1 MAQSMAQRVTLN
13 LNGTWQLTYAEGRP
27 RTLAQQ
33 FLADAVP
40 GREFMTTDVPE
51 PLHAALER
59 AGLIEEPEVGMNT
72 LSCRWVEECAWVYRR
87 RFEFPKPVDGR
98 RSYLRFACL
107 DMDTTV
113 YLNGDRVGSHQNA
126 HRPACFDVT
135 DSLRAGSNL
144 IVVVVDSGRDRI
156 ANLPRDTTRN
166 RLVEVTKSAWLR
178 RPQYQAGWDWNPHLF
193 SLGILGSVELV
204 SSDMPLVDDVGVVAE
219 VSEDLAE
226 ARVRVRLRLL
236 GGPAEQD
243 VQVSAFLREAGAKPV
258 AEATATAREGAA
270 ASLGA
275 TAREGAAASL
285 GATVGMDGGE
295 IELLFTV
302 DRPELWWPWEL
313 GEQHLYE
320 LELTLETAGDTE
332 RITRRFGA
340 RRVEL
345 RREDDGVGGST
356 FHVVVNGIPVFCKG
370 ANWVPPSL
378 FPSAVADDRHR
389 ELVHLAR
396 QSNMNMLRV
405 WGGGTWMPE
414 AALAACD
421 ELGIM
426 VWHDFLFACAD
437 YAGTN
442 DEFLSE
448 VKQEVRWG
456 VRSVGMHPSLVVWCG
471 NNEVEQTKPDR
482 GEKGTD
488 FHTLFLDTLP
498 RIVSEEAPDTP
509 YWPASPHSKRGVH
522 PNNPHQGDQ
531 HPWFVTLGSFNSV
544 QVDGVPEDYRLY
556 RLHDDRFPNEG
567 GVLGSSPVPTLR
579 SFVNKDGWRLRSPV
593 MDHHD
598 NFVSIRTSPAGHG
611 PGHSFEVIEY
621 WLGRDPLSMSV
632 EEHATAS
639 MLLHARGLEEYIRNF
654 RRRKFLTGAAI
665 YWMFNDS
672 WLSTHGWPTFASDL
686 RKKLAFHP
694 VRRAFAPV
702 SVVVAEDGDRVGVWG
717 TNDLLEGWTGRLRY
731 GLVSCGGSFEIDESL
746 DVELPPNASTLIAS
760 FSRDRWTS
768 VGEAAYVG
776 FATLTRT
783 TGATMAQAT
792 LMLPLLK
799 EMAFEAPTI
808 DATLSGEELVLTA
821 DRFAWGVCLDL
832 DGERELADNC
842 VDLLPGIPY
851 RLPWPRHLGAPEILA
866 VGSRDFAA
874 PPTGAQAEASRRG
887 SDADNE

>member
-1 MAQSMAQRVTLN
+1 MAQSMDTRVTLS

-27 RTLAQQ
+27 RTLVEQ
-33 FLADAVP
+33 FLAEEVP
-40 GREFMTTDVPE
+40 GRELMTSNVPE
-51 PLHAALER
+51 PVHAALER
-59 AGLIEEPEVGMNT
+59 AGMIEAPELAMNS

-87 RFEFPKPVDGR
+87 RFEFTNPGGGR
-98 RSYLRFACL
+98 RSYLRFSCL

-135 DSLRAGSNL
+135 ESLRTGSNV
-144 IVVVVDSGRDRI
+144 IVVVVDSGRDRV

-204 SSDMPLVDDVGVVAE
+204 SSGMPIVDEVGVVAE
-219 VSEDLAE
+219 VSEDLAA

-236 GGPAEQD
+236 GCPAEQEAT
-243 VQVSAFLREAGAKPV
+243 VGAFLREASRSASTGEAGSVSPASTGEAKPV
-258 AEATATAREGAA
+258 AETTG
-270 ASLGA
+270 
-275 TAREGAAASL
+275 
-285 GATVGMDGGE
+285 TVGIDGGE
-295 IELLFTV
+295 LELSFTV
-302 DRPELWWPWEL
+302 ERPKLWWPWEL

-320 LELTLETAGDTE
+320 LDVTLKAAGATDHF
-332 RITRRFGA
+332 TRRFGM

-356 FHVVVNGIPVFCKG
+356 FNVVVNDTPVFCKG

-378 FPSAVADDRHR
+378 FPSAVADDRYR
-389 ELVHLAR
+389 ELVNLAR

-437 YAGTN
+437 YPGN
-442 DEFLSE
+442 DDGFMEDLRH
-448 VKQEVRWG
+448 EVRWG
-456 VRSVGMHPSLVVWCG
+456 VRAMSPHPSLVVWCG
-471 NNEVEQTKPDR
+471 NNEVEQTQKDR
-482 GEKGTD
+482 GTPGSA
-488 FHTLFLDTLP
+488 FYSLFLDTLP
-498 RIVSEEAPDTP
+498 RIVSGEAPHTP
-509 YWPASPHSKRGVH
+509 YWPASPHSERGVH

-544 QVDGVPEDYRLY
+544 DLDGDPMDYRLY

-579 SFVNKDGWRLRSPV
+579 SFVDKDAWRLRSPV

-598 NFVSIRTSPAGHG
+598 NFVSIKTTPAGHG
-611 PGHSFEVIEY
+611 PGHSFEIIEY
-621 WLGRDPLSMSV
+621 WLGRDPISMTV

-639 MLLHARGLEEYIRNF
+639 MLLHARGLEEYIRNY
-654 RRRKFLTGAAI
+654 RRRKFLSGAAI

-702 SVVVAEDGDRVGVWG
+702 TVIVAEERDTIGVWG
-717 TNDLLEGWTGRLRY
+717 VNDLLDAWRGRLRY
-731 GLVSCGGSFEIDESL
+731 GLVSCASTHVIDQSLEVEI
-746 DVELPPNASTLIAS
+746 PPNASALLAS
-760 FSRDRWTS
+760 FSRHQWT
-768 VGEAAYVG
+768 AAGVASHIG
-776 FATLTRT
+776 FATLAAAEQRRSAAESEYRT
-783 TGATMAQAT
+783 VAQAT

-799 EMAFEAPTI
+799 EIRFENPTV
-808 DATLSGEELVLTA
+808 DLTVSGNELTLTS

-832 DGERELADNC
+832 DGERSLSDNC
-842 VDLLPGIPY
+842 IDVLPGIPY
-851 RLPWPRHLGAPEILA
+851 RLPWSEELGKPEVVTI
-866 VGSRDFAA
+866 GSRDFLGVRAS
-874 PPTGAQAEASRRG
+874 TGGDRIDGE
-887 SDADNE
+887 